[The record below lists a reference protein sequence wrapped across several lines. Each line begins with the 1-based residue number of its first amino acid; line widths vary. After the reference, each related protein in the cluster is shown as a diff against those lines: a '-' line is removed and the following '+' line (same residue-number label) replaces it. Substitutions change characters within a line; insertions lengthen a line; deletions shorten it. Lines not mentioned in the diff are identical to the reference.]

1 MRIFGRQR
9 ESQVGLLKRTP
20 GIPAR
25 SSKRR
30 WRVSSVGVGS
40 VARSSGETGAL
51 KNQVLFWFIHCRV
64 IPSPLRFHHMYEQL
78 VSSPLTQTLATR
90 KCSSSQDSPR
100 LEIPAYLPTVL
111 YSPSQPTR

>member
-40 VARSSGETGAL
+40 VACSSGETGAL
-51 KNQVLFWFIHCRV
+51 KNQVLLWHIHCRV
-64 IPSPLRFHHMYEQL
+64 RPSPLRFPQVYEKL
-78 VSSPLTQTLATR
+78 VSSPLTLTLARR
-90 KCSSSQDSPR
+90 KCSSSQVSPR
-100 LEIPAYLPTVL
+100 NEIPAHLRTVL
-111 YSPSQPTR
+111 CPPSQPTR